1 MKKNDID
8 TREIRRRYTT
18 HIINLLYEKMHQKQK
33 KNHVLVCKERNTD
46 IWTKKYKVLNHE
58 GNTFYAW

>member
-18 HIINLLYEKMHQKQK
+18 HLINLLYEKMYQKQK
-33 KNHVLVCKERNTD
+33 KNYVLVCKERNTD
-46 IWTKKYKVLNHE
+46 IWT
-58 GNTFYAW
+58 